1 MDEMIRSDFQN
12 EMIQQSLHE
21 YLNIPEQINKQEK
34 IKIKYEYHRNY
45 IHILFTKIYKNTFK
59 FRLPYELNK
68 RINEYINVQY
78 DLNVTICLKKYI
90 PKWNYFMNNTIKYDK
105 LDSLINKKI
114 HTKDKLL
121 KIYKQFN
128 HDFI

>member
-45 IHILFTKIYKNTFK
+45 IHILFIKIYKNKFK
-59 FRLPYELNK
+59 FKLPYELNK
-68 RINEYINVQY
+68 MINEYINVKY
-78 DLNVTICLKKYI
+78 VLNIKICLKNYI
-90 PKWNYFMNNTIKYDK
+90 PKWNYFLNNTIKYDK

-128 HDFI
+128 EDFI